1 MMDLLL
7 LAQELT
13 KGLAL
18 PLVLF
23 TVFSEIAIGLVLI
36 STTRQWAVS
45 DAPDI
50 HSRVEWVTIGGLL
63 AIAVVAS
70 IFHLGDPWGAVR
82 ALNNWQTAWLSR
94 EILGV
99 ILFGL
104 LIAAIFFTE
113 LRRSVPGWLLKL
125 CALIGLATLFATG
138 MTYSAPPNIPAH
150 NNGLPMLLFG
160 LTALMLGTAFGSY
173 FAQPRHQPLIYGALV
188 TTLLVTLAINLT
200 VPSVWSSGGAVLQ
213 QTAQNYLAS
222 PLYWGY
228 IGGGLV
234 LPLLVLWWTRRIPA
248 WLPILLLV
256 GEIAGRIALFVLAA
270 TNAGNLGQLY

>member
-18 PLVLF
+18 PLVIF

-45 DAPDI
+45 DAPALR
-50 HSRVEWVTIGGLL
+50 SRVEWVTIGGLL
-63 AIAVVAS
+63 AVAVVAS
-70 IFHLGDPWGAVR
+70 LFHLGDPWGAMR

-113 LRRSVPGWLLKL
+113 LRRSAPGWLLKL

-138 MTYSAPPNIPAH
+138 MTYSAPPNLPAL

-173 FAQPRHQPLIYGALV
+173 FAQPRHQSLLFGALV

-213 QTAQNYLAS
+213 QTAKNYVAS
-222 PLYWGY
+222 PIYWSY
-228 IGGGLV
+228 IGVGLL

-248 WLPILLLV
+248 WLPILLLL
-256 GEIAGRIALFVLAA
+256 GESVGRIALFVLAA
-270 TNAGNLGQLY
+270 TTSANLGQLY